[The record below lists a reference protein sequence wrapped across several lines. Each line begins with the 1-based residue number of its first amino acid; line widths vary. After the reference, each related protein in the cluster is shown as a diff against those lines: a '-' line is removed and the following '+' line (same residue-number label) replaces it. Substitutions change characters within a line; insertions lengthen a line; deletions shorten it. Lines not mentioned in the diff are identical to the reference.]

1 MYIQYFTSN
10 SKNKYVVLWSK
21 IKRFKKKIKHTFLA
35 LVYTFLD
42 DKVEK

>member
-1 MYIQYFTSN
+1 MLYFN
-10 SKNKYVVLWSK
+10 LKLKD
-21 IKRFKKKIKHTFLA
+21 FFKKIKHTFLA